1 MDNPEQEK
9 PDLGSEFRE
18 LGENLKNLF
27 RTTWESEEAQRF
39 RDELREGLGQLGK
52 TMDDAAE
59 EFRYGEAGQRL
70 QEDAEEFKQR
80 VRSGEFESQAR
91 GEIRKA
97 LRMIN
102 TELENLMQ
110 NWPEKKDPGEEV

>member
-1 MDNPEQEK
+1 VDNPEQEK

-39 RDELREGLGQLGK
+39 RDEFKEGLGELGK
-52 TMDDAAE
+52 TMDETAD
-59 EFRYGEAGQRL
+59 EFRHGETGQRL
-70 QEDAEEFKQR
+70 RGEAEEFKQR

-91 GEIRKA
+91 SEIRKA

-102 TELENLMQ
+102 TELENMMQ